1 MNKKQKKIDVQ
12 LPEKNNASMA
22 TDLAV
27 LAMITEFVIMLC
39 FDMFVRNDLFGNLL
53 CTVITIFLVIITYFI
68 GLVPALATSLIFLLV
83 LILESAREFVTGH
96 HFFGTAFFWTIGRR
110 WFALRS
116 TF

>member
-1 MNKKQKKIDVQ
+1 MSKKQKKIDVQ

-53 CTVITIFLVIITYFI
+53 CTVVTIFLP
-68 GLVPALATSLIFLLV
+68 LK
-83 LILESAREFVTGH
+83 
-96 HFFGTAFFWTIGRR
+96 
-110 WFALRS
+110 
-116 TF
+116 